1 MKPSPFE
8 YHAPT
13 SLDEALD
20 ILGSVGAE
28 GAPLAGGQSL
38 VPLMNLR
45 LARPA
50 HVVDINRIDG
60 LDTLEYE
67 SGRLRV
73 GALVRNADMERSELV
88 GAQLPIAAGVVP
100 FIGYPAIRHR
110 GTVAGSLAHADPAA
124 EWPCLALALDADITL
139 ARSGSRR
146 SIAASDFF
154 VTMLTTVKEPDEL
167 LTEVSFRTDLASW
180 GFYEFARRHG
190 DFAIIAA
197 VAALRLESGSIAE
210 ARIALAGAGDRPIRV
225 REAEDAISGELMTQE
240 AVDKAAEIAR
250 DVVEPLEDIHGS
262 SAYRKKLV
270 GVAVERAMKKVLDG
284 S

>member
-50 HVVDINRIDG
+50 HVVDINRIGG
-60 LDTLEYE
+60 LDTLEHE

-73 GALVRNADMERSELV
+73 GALVRHADMERSEV
-88 GAQLPIAAGVVP
+88 VRAQLPIAAGVVP

-110 GTVAGSLAHADPAA
+110 GTVVGSLAHADPAA
-124 EWPCLALALDADITL
+124 EWPCLALALDAEITL

-154 VTMLTTVKEPDEL
+154 MTMLTTVKEPDEL
-167 LTEVSFRTDLASW
+167 LTEVSFRTDLASG

-225 REAEDAISGELMTQE
+225 REAEDAITGEPMTQE
-240 AVDKAAEIAR
+240 AVGRAAEIAR

-270 GVAVERAMKKVLDG
+270 EVAVERAMKKVLDG

>member
-1 MKPSPFE
+1 MKPSRFE

-20 ILGSVGAE
+20 ILGSVGPE
-28 GAPLAGGQSL
+28 GTPLAGGQSL
-38 VPLMNLR
+38 TPLMNLR

-50 HVVDINRIDG
+50 HVVDINRIGG
-60 LDTLEYE
+60 LDTLEHE

-73 GALVRNADMERSELV
+73 GALVRHADMERSGV
-88 GAQLPIAAGVVP
+88 VRDRLPIAASMVP

-110 GTVAGSLAHADPAA
+110 GTVVGSLAHADPAA
-124 EWPCLALALDADITL
+124 EWPCLALALDAEITL

-146 SIAASDFF
+146 SIGASDFF
-154 VTMLTTVKEPDEL
+154 MTMLTTVKEPDEL
-167 LTEVSFRTDLASW
+167 VTEVSFRTDLASW

-197 VAALRLESGSIAE
+197 VAALRLEEGSIAE
-210 ARIALAGAGDRPIRV
+210 ARIALAGASDRPIRV
-225 REAEDAISGELMTQE
+225 PEAEDAISGEPLTQE
-240 AVDKAAEIAR
+240 AVDRAGEIAR

-262 SAYRKKLV
+262 SAYRKQLV
-270 GVAVERAMKKVLDG
+270 GVAVERALKDALDG